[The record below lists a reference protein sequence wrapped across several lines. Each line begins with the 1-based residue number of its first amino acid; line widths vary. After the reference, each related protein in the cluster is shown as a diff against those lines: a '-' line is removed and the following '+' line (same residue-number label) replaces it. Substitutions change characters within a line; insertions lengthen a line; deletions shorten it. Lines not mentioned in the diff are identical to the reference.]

1 MSQSARHVVRRPV
14 LEQGIRRG
22 LKSLEALSPSIAGWI
37 AFQAFLTP
45 LRDYFPISDAE
56 KAILQTARVKPI
68 ACPVPSPK
76 PGQRK
81 AHRLQTYTWGQ
92 DGDPTILLLHGW
104 MASSSH
110 MGSFVEPLL
119 REGFRVVAVDAPAHG
134 RSSGITSDMPAFAR
148 ALQAGV
154 EQLGPVDG
162 VIAHSFGASSCLF
175 LLHESPG
182 SIALKNLVLLAPP
195 SEISL
200 FLEIITRAMGASPR
214 LQAAM
219 EQRFIQRY
227 GNPSSHYAIARMVR
241 QTPLPG
247 LVIHDRDDQL
257 VPFREGEAIAQNWPN
272 SQFIMTSGLGHGGIL
287 RDSAIIEQVVQFQI
301 KHCLKATDQEA
312 DQEVDREAD
321 QDVKNQLQRQTCPQ
335 ASLV

>member
-1 MSQSARHVVRRPV
+1 VSQSAQRVVRRPV
-14 LEQGIRRG
+14 LEKGIRQG
-22 LKSLEALSPSIAGWI
+22 LKGLEALSPSIAGWI
-37 AFQAFLTP
+37 AFRAFLTP

-56 KAILQTARVKPI
+56 KAILQTARSERI
-68 ACPVPSPK
+68 LCPVPSPR

-81 AHRLQTYTWGQ
+81 AHRLQTYTWGN

-119 REGFRVVAVDAPAHG
+119 REGFRVVALDAPAHG

-148 ALQAGV
+148 ALQV
-154 EQLGPVDG
+154 VVDQLGPIDG
-162 VIAHSFGASSCLF
+162 IIAHSFGASSCLF
-175 LLHESPG
+175 LLHESPN
-182 SIALKNLVLLAPP
+182 SIAVKNLALLAPP

-200 FLEIITRAMGASPR
+200 FLEIITRAMGASPD

-219 EQRFIQRY
+219 EQQFIQRY
-227 GNPSSHYAIARMVR
+227 GNPSSHYAIARMAR
-241 QTPLPG
+241 QNPLPG

-272 SQFIMTSGLGHGGIL
+272 SQLLATSGLGHGGIL
-287 RDSAIIEQVVQFQI
+287 RDPEIIAQVSWRN
-301 KHCLKATDQEA
+301 HSRDCS
-312 DQEVDREAD
+312 RG
-321 QDVKNQLQRQTCPQ
+321 C
-335 ASLV
+335 